1 MTTSKPKLRTG
12 IRMSADEYLALP
24 EIDEYR
30 WLELDDG
37 ELYFMPRPR
46 RHHQFVSVELTTFF
60 VNHLNS
66 FDDPPAE
73 VYSEL
78 VIIISR
84 ESGRILIPDL
94 SIFLRP
100 PGDDSDISAAGNIP
114 DIVIE
119 ILSTDRNRDLVR
131 KRQLYAEAGVREYW
145 IFDPVNDTVLPLE
158 LRDGAYIAQ
167 PSPLPTPSPRRCY
180 QACPSLWPTYSTT
193 AAAPLAI
200 RNRSGCPCSRGIL

>member
-12 IRMSADEYLALP
+12 TRMSAAEYLALP

-46 RHHQFVSVELTTFF
+46 RPHQFLKDSLVTFF
-60 VNHLNS
+60 RNQ
-66 FDDPPAE
+66 FDNVPDPLAE

-78 VIIISR
+78 VIIIS
-84 ESGRILIPDL
+84 EETGRILIPDL
-94 SIFLRP
+94 SIFLRA
-100 PGDDSDISAAGNIP
+100 PGDESDVSADGNIP

-131 KRQLYAEAGVREYW
+131 KRQLYAEARIPEYW
-145 IFDPVNDTVLPLE
+145 VFDPRNDTVLPLE
-158 LRDGAYIAQ
+158 LRDGEYAEG
-167 PSPLPTPSPRRCY
+167 PT
-180 QACPSLWPTYSTT
+180 LT
-193 AAAPLAI
+193 AADTLTTPLLPGLSIPLADI
-200 RNRSGCPCSRGIL
+200 FHHRRRPPRDE